1 MTDQIEQRAD
11 EYLKKIDSIG
21 GALSAI
27 EQGYMQREIQDF
39 GIQGADGDRTR
50 RPGGGRRQSLHNR
63 RGVGGRAV
71 AGECAVQAEQVARL
85 QQVKATRDPQKV
97 AELLGQIDQAARDPN
112 ASLMPLFVEGVA
124 AYVTLGEI
132 CGVLRN
138 VFGEYQPDVWV

>member
-1 MTDQIEQRAD
+1 MSCNRHDISVTNPLFPDRD
-11 EYLKKIDSIG
+11 VFG
-21 GALSAI
+21 GSV
-27 EQGYMQREIQDF
+27 
-39 GIQGADGDRTR
+39 GD
-50 RPGGGRRQSLHNR
+50 
-63 RGVGGRAV
+63 A
-71 AGECAVQAEQVARL
+71 AVQAEQVARL